1 MGWLQIRL
9 EVSGTDP
16 GPLEDA
22 LLATGAVAV
31 TMDDA
36 GDDPIYEPGPGELP
50 LWPTT
55 RITGLYVGS
64 TDTDVLRVALA
75 NAVAPDVFPPHEFL
89 QLDDRTWE
97 REWLKDFRPMRFG
110 RRLWVVPG
118 EYPPPDPDAVN
129 LLLDPG
135 LAFGTGTHATTALCL
150 EWLDATADLTG
161 ARVVDYGCGS
171 GILAVAAA
179 LLGASEVLAVDND
192 PQALVATRANAERNG
207 VADRIRTC
215 LPADAPDAWQAD
227 LLVANILAAPLV
239 LLAARFDALMRPGAH
254 LAVSGLIAR
263 QVDEVRSAYATWC
276 PLEERVELDG
286 WVRLAGTKG

>member
-1 MGWLQIRL
+1 M
-9 EVSGTDP
+9 SGADP

-55 RITGLYVGS
+55 RITGLYPGT
-64 TDTDVLRVALA
+64 TDADVLRAALL
-75 NAVAPDVFPPHEFL
+75 NAVAPDAFPPHEFL
-89 QLDDRTWE
+89 MLDDRTWE
-97 REWLKDFRPMRFG
+97 REWMKDFRPMQFG
-110 RRLWVVPG
+110 QRLWVIPG
-118 EYPPPDPDAVN
+118 EYTPPDTAAVN

-150 EWLDATADLTG
+150 EWLDAAMDLKD

-179 LLGASEVLAVDND
+179 LLGAREVLAVDND

-215 LPADAPDAWQAD
+215 LPADAPETWQAD
-227 LLVANILAAPLV
+227 LLVANILAAPLI
-239 LLAARFDALMRPGAH
+239 LLATRFDALMRPGAR

-263 QVDEVRSAYATWC
+263 QVDEVRAAYTQWC
-276 PLEERVELDG
+276 PLDELVETDG